1 MKDPVLDTILEDLRL
16 STVKK
21 NYARFSKEA
30 IGDKK
35 SHIDYLRAL
44 LACEQAH
51 RIESRISK
59 LISAAKFPVIKT
71 LAEFDF
77 TQVPTL
83 NKPLILD
90 LANGHFIDTKTNIC
104 LIGQTGT
111 GKTHLA
117 TAIAYEACK
126 KSYATLFFSAAK
138 LVNQLIHAQKNH
150 DLPQL
155 QKKIAK
161 ADLIVID
168 ELGYI
173 PFSKEGAELLFQFF
187 SEAYERQS
195 IIVTSNLE
203 FSTWTSFIADI
214 TMTSALLDRFT
225 HHCEI
230 ILLNGE
236 SFRFRQRNSKTT

>member
-1 MKDPVLDTILEDLRL
+1 M
-16 STVKK
+16 
-21 NYARFSKEA
+21 
-30 IGDKK
+30 
-35 SHIDYLRAL
+35 
-44 LACEQAH
+44 
-51 RIESRISK
+51 
-59 LISAAKFPVIKT
+59 
-71 LAEFDF
+71 
-77 TQVPTL
+77 
-83 NKPLILD
+83 
-90 LANGHFIDTKTNIC
+90 ANGHFIDTKTNIC

-126 KSYATLFFSAAK
+126 KSYTTLFFSAAK

-203 FSTWTSFIADI
+203 FSTWTSFY
-214 TMTSALLDRFT
+214 
-225 HHCEI
+225 
-230 ILLNGE
+230 
-236 SFRFRQRNSKTT
+236 